1 MGLTIAGLQPEKG
14 QATLEV
20 VRELRRKRVWWCA
33 EPLVS
38 RATQEVRRLLVVA
51 RQWAERLA
59 QPVRGW
65 MSDKPEACVT
75 AIADACVGPP
85 HRYCHNHFRRDV
97 APPVRDL
104 DRRAQVKRR
113 RQVRGVRAI
122 ARRVWAERRHV
133 AAPESLPP
141 DERPKTEESPR
152 VAASEAAAAP
162 WASSAPSWVLRDS
175 AREAPG
181 RATTGEA
188 PVADEG
194 GAGGRGDGAAV
205 RGLLHDSQGG
215 PLHPPG

>member
-1 MGLTIAGLQPEKG
+1 M
-14 QATLEV
+14 
-20 VRELRRKRVWWCA
+20 VRELRRKRVWCA
-33 EPLVS
+33 EPVVS
-38 RATQEVRRLLVVA
+38 SATQEVRRLLVVA
-51 RQWAERLA
+51 RQWAERLD

-85 HRYCHNHFRRDV
+85 HRYGHNPFRRDL

-113 RQVRGVRAI
+113 RQVRGLRAI

-141 DERPKTEESPR
+141 DERPKTEEAPR
-152 VAASEAAAAP
+152 VAASEAAAP
-162 WASSAPSWVLRDS
+162 WASSAPSLVLRDS

-194 GAGGRGDGAAV
+194 GEGGLGYGAAV
-205 RGLLHDSQGG
+205 RGLLNDSQGG
-215 PLHPPG
+215 PLPPPG